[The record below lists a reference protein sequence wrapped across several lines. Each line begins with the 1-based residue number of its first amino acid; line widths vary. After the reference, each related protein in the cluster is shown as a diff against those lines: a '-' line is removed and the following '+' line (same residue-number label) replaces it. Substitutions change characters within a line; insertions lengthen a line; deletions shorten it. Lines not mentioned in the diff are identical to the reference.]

1 MAAEPPVHDLFVS
14 YATEDA
20 AWVEGYLLP
29 GLGLPPERVHT
40 HRDFEPGRPLVDEY
54 ARAVEHSHHTL
65 LVLSPAFV
73 ADKWARL
80 VKDLA
85 TYLNVKSEQGILFPL
100 RYKPA
105 ELGLELR
112 SLISLDFTD
121 QESWDDETARLRGLL
136 DRPPPVVE
144 PIACPYPG
152 LRPFGE
158 RDHQQFFGREDDA
171 GEAIARLS
179 KHPFLTARSWPRGV
193 RTGLCSYEPWR
204 PVNHGENLLNV
215 TTRV

>member
-65 LVLSPAFV
+65 LILSPAFV

-85 TYLNVKSEQGILFPL
+85 TYLNVKSEQGTLFPL

-121 QESWDDETARLRGLL
+121 QESGTDCLPIPGPAAVRRAGSPAVLRAGG
-136 DRPPPVVE
+136 RRWRSHRAVE
-144 PIACPYPG
+144 QASLPDGTILASGSPDG
-152 LRPFGE
+152 TVQL
-158 RDHQQFFGREDDA
+158 
-171 GEAIARLS
+171 
-179 KHPFLTARSWPRGV
+179 
-193 RTGLCSYEPWR
+193 
-204 PVNHGENLLNV
+204 
-215 TTRV
+215 